1 MDNVAPVSKRPR
13 PLPSHPTPPDRAWY
27 RKGIR
32 FGCTECGA
40 CCRREGFVWVS
51 RPEVERLARFHG
63 IPAAEFRSRYTREV
77 AIEGLEERGVSLTRS
92 GDRCVF
98 LDDATN
104 RCTVYEARPE
114 QCAAYPFWPR
124 AIRSRKDWARDVEAF
139 CEPEAFTA
147 GRLYTAPEIHAI
159 ASRFVVAGRPVTES
173 GTTASGD
180 KKGGG

>member
-1 MDNVAPVSKRPR
+1 MDNVGPVPNAPGSLPTRPA
-13 PLPSHPTPPDRAWY
+13 PSARVWY
-27 RKGIR
+27 RKGIQ

-51 RPEVERLARFHG
+51 PPEVDRLARNLG
-63 IPAAEFRSRYTREV
+63 LTAGEFRSRFTREI
-77 AIEGLEERGVSLTRS
+77 AIEGLDERGVSLIRA

-124 AIRSRKDWARDVEAF
+124 AVQSRRGWARDVEAY
-139 CEPEAFTA
+139 CEPEAFRQ
-147 GRLYTAPEIHAI
+147 GRLYTAAEVHAI
-159 ASRFVVAGRPVTES
+159 ASRFVVAGKPV
-173 GTTASGD
+173 
-180 KKGGG
+180 KGER